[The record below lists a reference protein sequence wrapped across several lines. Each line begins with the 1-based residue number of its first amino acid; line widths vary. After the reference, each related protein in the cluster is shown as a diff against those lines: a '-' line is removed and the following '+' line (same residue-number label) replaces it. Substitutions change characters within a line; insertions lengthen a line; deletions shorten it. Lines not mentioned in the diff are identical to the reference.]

1 MKLRYKR
8 SASLPSIELNREL
21 ARKIRRMLKHDD
33 DKKHQEEVLPTQF
46 NDLKLSQDEADK
58 TTSEVKYEYEFSH
71 GQLLQVRL
79 GDISRESVDIIVCV
93 CSLFLSL
100 SCFLRCGSSFS
111 LALSS
116 FSPLSALTSLM
127 KWHPNNPISQQ
138 R

>member
-58 TTSEVKYEYEFSH
+58 TASEVKYEYEFSH

-79 GDISRESVDIIVCV
+79 GDISRESVDIIVRI
-93 CSLFLSL
+93 LFFPIYYLSIYLSL
-100 SCFLRCGSSFS
+100 PLLFPLRLSLPLFS
-111 LALSS
+111 LPLFS
-116 FSPLSALTSLM
+116 FCSRFPSL
-127 KWHPNNPISQQ
+127 PS
-138 R
+138 